1 MLYKITYNS
10 WLPLDCA
17 LVKENKKIPPATVKR
32 LPLYLQCLDQIDSD
46 SIGIS
51 SKNLASL
58 AKVNDAQV
66 RRDLSYLGTLGTRG
80 VGYDIKTLRNQLQLE
95 LGLVEGWSAVIVG
108 VGNLGSAL
116 AHYGGFKDKGFGVVG
131 LFDDDPK
138 KINSQV
144 AGLVVTPLNKM
155 EEYCKKYNVAIGIIA
170 TPGEYAQGVA
180 DQLINCGVRSILN
193 FAPVLLKNVK
203 DVQIRSVDLSQEL
216 QILSYYLDRPILK
229 AVD

>member
-1 MLYKITYNS
+1 MYKITYNFN
-10 WLPLDCA
+10 LPLDCA
-17 LVKENKKIPPATVKR
+17 LVKENRKIPPATVKR

-51 SKNLASL
+51 SKNLADL

-180 DQLINCGVRSILN
+180 DQLIECGVRSILN

>member
-1 MLYKITYNS
+1 M
-10 WLPLDCA
+10 PLDCA
-17 LVKENKKIPPATVKR
+17 LVKENRKIPPATVKR

-51 SKNLASL
+51 SKNLADL

-155 EEYCKKYNVAIGIIA
+155 DEYCKKYNVAIGIIA

-180 DQLINCGVRSILN
+180 DQLIDCGVRSILN

>member
-1 MLYKITYNS
+1 M
-10 WLPLDCA
+10 PLDCA
-17 LVKENKKIPPATVKR
+17 LVKENRKIPPATVKR

-51 SKNLASL
+51 SKNLANL

-95 LGLVEGWSAVIVG
+95 LGLVEGWSAIIVG

-144 AGLVVTPLNKM
+144 AGLVVTPLSKM

-180 DQLINCGVRSILN
+180 DQLIDCGVRSILN
-193 FAPVLLKNVK
+193 FAPVLLKNIK
-203 DVQIRSVDLSQEL
+203 NVQIRSVDLSQEL

>member
-1 MLYKITYNS
+1 M
-10 WLPLDCA
+10 PLDCA
-17 LVKENKKIPPATVKR
+17 LVKENRKIPPATVKR

-51 SKNLASL
+51 SKNLADL

-144 AGLVVTPLNKM
+144 AGLVVTPLSKM
-155 EEYCKKYNVAIGIIA
+155 KEYCKKYNVAIGIIA

-180 DQLINCGVRSILN
+180 DQLIDCGVRSILN

>member
-1 MLYKITYNS
+1 M
-10 WLPLDCA
+10 
-17 LVKENKKIPPATVKR
+17 KENRKIPPATVKR

-51 SKNLASL
+51 SKNLADL

-180 DQLINCGVRSILN
+180 DQLIDCGVRSILN

>member
-1 MLYKITYNS
+1 LYKITYNFN
-10 WLPLDCA
+10 LPLDCA
-17 LVKENKKIPPATVKR
+17 LVKENRKIPPATVKR

-51 SKNLASL
+51 SKNLANL

-180 DQLINCGVRSILN
+180 DQLIDCGVRSILN

>member
-1 MLYKITYNS
+1 M
-10 WLPLDCA
+10 PLDCA
-17 LVKENKKIPPATVKR
+17 LVKDNRKIPPATVKR
-32 LPLYLQCLDQIDSD
+32 LPLYLQCLDQIDSN

-51 SKNLASL
+51 SKNLADL

-144 AGLVVTPLNKM
+144 AGLVVTPLSKM

-180 DQLINCGVRSILN
+180 DQLIDCGVRSILN
-193 FAPVLLKNVK
+193 FAPILLKNIK

>member
-1 MLYKITYNS
+1 
-10 WLPLDCA
+10 LPLDCA

-32 LPLYLQCLDQIDSD
+32 LPLYLQCLDQIDKD

-51 SKNLASL
+51 SKNLADL

-80 VGYDIKTLRNQLQLE
+80 VGYDIKTLRNQIQLE

-144 AGLVVTPLNKM
+144 AGLLVTPLNKM

-180 DQLINCGVRSILN
+180 DQLIDCGVRSILN

>member
-1 MLYKITYNS
+1 
-10 WLPLDCA
+10 LPLDCA
-17 LVKENKKIPPATVKR
+17 LVKENRKIPPATVKR

-51 SKNLASL
+51 SKNLADL

-144 AGLVVTPLNKM
+144 AGLVVTPLSKM
-155 EEYCKKYNVAIGIIA
+155 KEYCKKYNVAIGIIA

-180 DQLINCGVRSILN
+180 DQLIDCGVRSILN

>member
-1 MLYKITYNS
+1 M
-10 WLPLDCA
+10 PLDCA
-17 LVKENKKIPPATVKR
+17 LVKENRKIPPATVKR

-51 SKNLASL
+51 SKNLADL

-144 AGLVVTPLNKM
+144 AGLVVTPLSKM
-155 EEYCKKYNVAIGIIA
+155 QEYCKKYNVAIGIIA

-180 DQLINCGVRSILN
+180 DQLIDCGVRSILN

>member
-1 MLYKITYNS
+1 MYKITYNFN
-10 WLPLDCA
+10 LPLDCA
-17 LVKENKKIPPATVKR
+17 LVKENRKIPPATVKR

-51 SKNLASL
+51 SKNLADL

-144 AGLVVTPLNKM
+144 AGLVVTPLSKM

-180 DQLINCGVRSILN
+180 DQLIDCGVRSILN

>member
-1 MLYKITYNS
+1 M
-10 WLPLDCA
+10 
-17 LVKENKKIPPATVKR
+17 KENRKIPPATVKR
-32 LPLYLQCLDQIDSD
+32 LPLYLQCLDQVDSD
-46 SIGIS
+46 SVGIS
-51 SKNLASL
+51 SRNLAEL

-66 RRDLSYLGTLGTRG
+66 RRDLSYLGSLGTRG
-80 VGYDIKTLRNQLQLE
+80 VGYDIKTLRNQIQLE
-95 LGLVEGWSAVIVG
+95 LGLVEGWSAIIVG

-144 AGLVVTPLNKM
+144 AGLVVTPLSKM
-155 EEYCKKYNVAIGIIA
+155 EEYCKKYNVAIGIID

-180 DQLINCGVRSILN
+180 DQLIDCGVRSILN
-193 FAPVLLKNVK
+193 FAPVLLKNIK
-203 DVQIRSVDLSQEL
+203 NVQIRSVDLSQEL

>member
-1 MLYKITYNS
+1 
-10 WLPLDCA
+10 LPLDCA
-17 LVKENKKIPPATVKR
+17 LVKDNRKIPPATVKR
-32 LPLYLQCLDQIDSD
+32 LPLYLQCLDQIDSN

-51 SKNLASL
+51 SKNLADL

-144 AGLVVTPLNKM
+144 AGLVVTPLSKM

-180 DQLINCGVRSILN
+180 DQLIDCGVRSILN

>member
-1 MLYKITYNS
+1 M
-10 WLPLDCA
+10 
-17 LVKENKKIPPATVKR
+17 KENKKIPPATVKR
-32 LPLYLQCLDQIDSD
+32 LPLYLQCLDLISD
-46 SIGIS
+46 DDIGIS
-51 SKNLASL
+51 SSKLAEL

-80 VGYDIKTLRNQLQLE
+80 VGYDISTLRNQLQLE

-108 VGNLGSAL
+108 IGNLGSAL
-116 AHYGGFKDKGFGVVG
+116 AHYGGFREKGFGIVG

-144 AGLVVTPLNKM
+144 AGLVIKPLIDLEK
-155 EEYCKKYNVAIGIIA
+155 YCEKFNVAIGIIA
-170 TPGEYAQGVA
+170 TPGEYAQSVA
-180 DQLINCGVRSILN
+180 DQLTGCGVRSILN
-193 FAPVLLKNVK
+193 FAPVLLKNVP

-216 QILSYYLDRPILK
+216 QILSYYLDRPVLK

>member
-1 MLYKITYNS
+1 MKN
-10 WLPLDCA
+10 
-17 LVKENKKIPPATVKR
+17 NKKIPPATVKR
-32 LPLYLQCLDQIDSD
+32 LPVYLQCLDLLDSD

-51 SKNLASL
+51 SKNLAEL

-144 AGLVVTPLNKM
+144 AGLVVTPLSKM

-180 DQLINCGVRSILN
+180 DLLINCGVRSILN

>member
-1 MLYKITYNS
+1 M
-10 WLPLDCA
+10 
-17 LVKENKKIPPATVKR
+17 KENKKIPPATVKR
-32 LPLYLQCLDQIDSD
+32 LPLYLQCLDQVDNDSV
-46 SIGIS
+46 GIS
-51 SKNLASL
+51 SRNLAEL

-66 RRDLSYLGTLGTRG
+66 RRDLSYLGSLGTRG
-80 VGYDIKTLRNQLQLE
+80 VGYDIKTLRNQIQLE
-95 LGLVEGWSAVIVG
+95 LGLVEGWSAIIVG

-138 KINSQV
+138 KINNQV
-144 AGLVVTPLNKM
+144 AGLVVTPLSKM

-180 DQLINCGVRSILN
+180 DQLIDCGVRSILN
-193 FAPVLLKNVK
+193 FAPVLLKNIK
-203 DVQIRSVDLSQEL
+203 NVQIRSVDLSQEL